1 MVLGIIYKITC
12 KDTDDVYYGSTTD
25 KLCRRK
31 ATHIQGVKR
40 YDEGK
45 SIRKC
50 SSYQIIK
57 NNNYSLEKVEE
68 LVCDT
73 KKDLLA
79 RERFYIENNSC
90 VNKKLPVWSKEE
102 EKESK
107 KKWTKEY
114 IKREDVKE
122 KRKEQW
128 NKYYNNRSEEQ
139 KEKKKERDRVY
150 REKNRNEINTKKRE
164 VYAKKH

>member
-12 KDTDDVYYGSTTD
+12 KDTNDVYYGSTTQR
-25 KLCRRK
+25 LCNRK
-31 ATHIQGVKR
+31 ANHIQDVKN
-40 YDEGK
+40 YDNGK
-45 SIRKC
+45 KSQC
-50 SSYQIIK
+50 ASYNIIK
-57 NNNYSLEKVEE
+57 NNNYSFEKVEE

-73 KKDLLA
+73 RKDLLA

-90 VNKKLPVWSKEE
+90 VNKKLPVWSKQE

-114 IKREDVKE
+114 IKREVVKE

-128 NKYYNNRSEEQ
+128 DEWYNNRSEEQ

-150 REKNRNEINTKKRE
+150 KEKNRDEINRKRRE
-164 VYAKKH
+164 AYAKKH